1 MKKSAA
7 LLSAL
12 AIVLMPALTACGGSK
27 TTTLHVFAAASL
39 KESFTTLGQQF
50 EKDHPHVKVDFSFG
64 ASDVLA
70 SQVDQGAPADV
81 FATASTKTM
90 DLVASK
96 VTGRKNFATN
106 TMEIAVPAKNP
117 GHITKLADLTRK
129 GVKLAV
135 CQAEVPCGTVAATV
149 FANAKLKVHPVTEE
163 VDVKSVLTK
172 VSLGEVDAGI
182 VYVSDVKTAGDSV
195 KGITIPNAVNAVTTY
210 PISVVKDSD
219 HTDLAKEFEALVT
232 GAAGQKVLAANGFA
246 GPA

>member
-1 MKKSAA
+1 MKRTAA
-7 LLSAL
+7 LLGGLAL
-12 AIVLMPALTACGGSK
+12 VPMLTACGGS

-39 KESFTTLGQQF
+39 KETFTTLGQQF
-50 EKDHPHVKVDFSFG
+50 EKAHPDVRVEFSFG

-90 DLVASK
+90 DTVGAK
-96 VTGRKNFATN
+96 ITDRTNFASN
-106 TMEIAVPAKNP
+106 TMEIAVPPTNP
-117 GHITKLADLTRK
+117 AHITGLADLAK
-129 GVKLAV
+129 KDVKVAV

-149 FANAKLKVHPVTEE
+149 FANAKLHVTPVTEE

-182 VYVSDVKTAGDSV
+182 VYVSDVKTAGGTV
-195 KGITIPNAVNAVTTY
+195 KGITIPAAVNAVTTY
-210 PISVVKDSD
+210 PISVVADSD
-219 HTDLAKEFEALVT
+219 HTHLAEEFESLVT
-232 GAAGQKVLAANGFA
+232 GSAGRKALAANGFA

>member
-7 LLSAL
+7 VLAAL
-12 AIVLMPALTACGGSK
+12 ALGLVPLLTACGSSK
-27 TTTLHVFAAASL
+27 TTLHVFAAASL
-39 KESFTTLGQQF
+39 KETFTTLGTQF
-50 EKDHPHVKVDFSFG
+50 EKDHPDVKVEFSFG

-70 SQVDQGAPADV
+70 SQVDQGAPVDV

-90 DLVASK
+90 DQVDSK
-96 VTGRKNFATN
+96 VTGRTNFASN
-106 TMEIAVPAKNP
+106 TMEIAVPPKNP
-117 GHITKLADLTRK
+117 AHITKLADLTKK
-129 GVKLAV
+129 GVKVAV
-135 CQAEVPCGTVAATV
+135 CQADVPCGTVAATV
-149 FANAKLKVHPVTEE
+149 FANAKLDVKPVTEE

-182 VYVSDVKTAGDSV
+182 VYVSDVKTAGDDV
-195 KGITIPNAVNAVTTY
+195 VGIPIPDGVNAVTTY

-219 HTDLAKEFEALVT
+219 HTDLAKDFESLVT